1 MSLFSQVY
9 IARSFFDRIG
19 TWLNRRKLSKHLSKS
34 RGIVVEIGCGLHA
47 VNLSEVASQF
57 RLAIGIDFHLQYSD
71 YTNNFVL
78 VSGDGSTLL
87 AGFPDSVFDTILLI
101 NVLEHVENPILLLS
115 HIHRTL
121 RPDGIVIINVP
132 TWFGKLLLEFL
143 AFRLNKISSF
153 SINDHKRYYSSDE
166 LWLQIRSAGFLP
178 EDILCQYHK
187 LFLNSFAVARK
198 ALVQS

>member
-1 MSLFSQVY
+1 MSLYSQIY

-19 TWLNRRKLSKHLSKS
+19 TWLNRRKLLKHLSKS
-34 RGIVVEIGCGLHA
+34 RGIVVEIGCGIHA
-47 VNLSEVASQF
+47 ANLSEVASQF
-57 RLAIGIDFHLQYSD
+57 QLAIGIDFHLTNFYSP
-71 YTNNFVL
+71 NKLIL
-78 VSGDGSTLL
+78 VSGDAGSLV

-101 NVLEHVENPILLLS
+101 NVLEHVEQPGLLLS

-132 TWFGKLLLEFL
+132 TWFGKILLEFL
-143 AFRLNKISSF
+143 AFRLKKISSF

-178 EDILCQYHK
+178 EDIFVQYHK

-198 ALVQS
+198 TLMQS